1 MKTNETTRILH
12 FDEVIL
18 NALREDIPWEDVSAN
33 AVVPEGVRG
42 RAELIAKANGVLAG
56 LNVFART
63 FALLDP
69 QAEIVFRKREG
80 EEVRKGELI
89 AEVTGDMR
97 AILSGERTALN
108 FLQRMSGIATY
119 TRRAVK
125 LLEGSKTRLV
135 DTRKTTPLLRS
146 FEKYAVQVGGAGNH
160 RFNLSDGVLLKE
172 ALEEGADIVML
183 DNMSPETLKEALALA
198 KGRAETEISGNVTEE
213 NIGVYASL
221 GADYISSGALTHS
234 APILDL
240 SLKNLKPIG

>member
-89 AEVTGDMR
+89 ADVTGDMR
-97 AILSGERTALN
+97 AILSGEHGAQLFATHERNCDLYEK
-108 FLQRMSGIATY
+108 SGQTVGGKQDEACRY
-119 TRRAVK
+119 AEDDPASSFVRKVRGSGGRRRQSPFQSFGRRAVK
-125 LLEGSKTRLV
+125 G
-135 DTRKTTPLLRS
+135 
-146 FEKYAVQVGGAGNH
+146 
-160 RFNLSDGVLLKE
+160 
-172 ALEEGADIVML
+172 
-183 DNMSPETLKEALALA
+183 
-198 KGRAETEISGNVTEE
+198 
-213 NIGVYASL
+213 
-221 GADYISSGALTHS
+221 
-234 APILDL
+234 
-240 SLKNLKPIG
+240 

>member
-80 EEVRKGELI
+80 EEAGGDVRAFSQARQGLSIHGRRPRFFVRSKSTRFRW
-89 AEVTGDMR
+89 AAQ
-97 AILSGERTALN
+97 AITVSIFRTACC
-108 FLQRMSGIATY
+108 
-119 TRRAVK
+119 
-125 LLEGSKTRLV
+125 
-135 DTRKTTPLLRS
+135 
-146 FEKYAVQVGGAGNH
+146 
-160 RFNLSDGVLLKE
+160 
-172 ALEEGADIVML
+172 
-183 DNMSPETLKEALALA
+183 
-198 KGRAETEISGNVTEE
+198 
-213 NIGVYASL
+213 
-221 GADYISSGALTHS
+221 
-234 APILDL
+234 
-240 SLKNLKPIG
+240 